1 MPKLSRNGS
10 SSRRSDVAEDLS
22 ETSTNNEE
30 DNVFEELF
38 GAVSVKFVFMFLYYQ
53 KHWWVKPEN
62 QNECRIKR
70 FMYYYL
76 HFTFLGL

>member
-1 MPKLSRNGS
+1 MFQLGDETKSTKLSRTGS

-38 GAVSVKFVFMFLYYQ
+38 NTVS
-53 KHWWVKPEN
+53 
-62 QNECRIKR
+62 CIT
-70 FMYYYL
+70 YL
-76 HFTFLGL
+76 CPVSDVLTEI